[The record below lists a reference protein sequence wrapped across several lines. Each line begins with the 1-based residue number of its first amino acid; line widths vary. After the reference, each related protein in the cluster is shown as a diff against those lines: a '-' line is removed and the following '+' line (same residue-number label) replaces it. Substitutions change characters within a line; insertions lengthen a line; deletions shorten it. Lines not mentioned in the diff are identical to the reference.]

1 VAKTDKAKIFFQ
13 HIMPKHLISR
23 SMGKFA
29 AARAGWFTQAFI
41 RWFIRQYKI
50 DMSEAIEESPHAY
63 KTFNDFFT
71 RRLKPELRPLKADEG
86 ELAHPVDGA
95 ISQAGEIKD
104 GRIFQAK
111 GHDYSLKELLGG
123 SEEDAKPFMNGDFAT
138 IYLAPKDY
146 HRIHMPCD
154 GVLKK
159 MIYVPGDLYSVNPLT
174 AANVPN
180 LFARNERVVAI
191 FETEV
196 GPMSLVLV
204 GATIVASIGTV
215 WSGTVTPPTGGRI
228 QSWSYPTS
236 GPASIHLKKGE
247 EMGHFKLGSTVVLTF
262 AKDAIEFDDEL
273 EPLSTTRMGELMAK
287 IKSETKESD
296 D

>member
-1 VAKTDKAKIFFQ
+1 MSKTDQVKIFFQ
-13 HIMPKHLISR
+13 HVMPKHLLSR
-23 SMGKFA
+23 LVGKFA
-29 AARAGWFTQAFI
+29 AARAGWFTQVFI
-41 RWFIRQYKI
+41 RWFIRQYKV
-50 DMSEAIEESPHAY
+50 DMSEAIHESPKAY
-63 KTFNDFFT
+63 KTFNAFFT
-71 RRLKPELRPLKADEG
+71 RYLKPELRPLKAGED

-95 ISQAGEIKD
+95 VSQLGDIEA

-111 GHDYSLKELLGG
+111 GHDYSLQELLGG
-123 SEEDAKPFMNGDFAT
+123 NEEDAKPFLDGKFAT

-191 FETEV
+191 FDTEI
-196 GPMSLVLV
+196 GPMSMVLV

-236 GPASIHLKKGE
+236 GHTAIHLKKGE
-247 EMGHFKLGSTVVLTF
+247 EMGHFKLGSTVILTF
-262 AKDAIEFDDEL
+262 TENSVDFEDDL
-273 EPLSTTRMGELMAK
+273 KPLSVTRMGDVMAE
-287 IKSETKESD
+287 IKEND

>member
-1 VAKTDKAKIFFQ
+1 MSKTDQVKIFFQ
-13 HIMPKHLISR
+13 HVMPKHLLSR
-23 SMGKFA
+23 LVGKFA
-29 AARAGWFTQAFI
+29 AARAGWFTQVFI
-41 RWFIRQYKI
+41 RWFIRQYKV
-50 DMSEAIEESPHAY
+50 DMSEAIHESPKAY
-63 KTFNDFFT
+63 KTFNAFFT
-71 RRLKPELRPLKADEG
+71 RYLKPELRPLKAEEN

-95 ISQAGEIKD
+95 ISQLGDIEA

-111 GHDYSLKELLGG
+111 GHDYSLQELLGG
-123 SEEDAKPFMNGDFAT
+123 SEEDAKPFIDGKFAT

-191 FETEV
+191 FDTEV
-196 GPMSLVLV
+196 GPMSMVLV

-236 GPASIHLKKGE
+236 GHAAIHLKKGE
-247 EMGHFKLGSTVVLTF
+247 EMGHFKLGSTVILTF
-262 AKDAIEFDDEL
+262 TENSIDFDDDL
-273 EPLSTTRMGELMAK
+273 KPLSVTRMGEVMAD
-287 IKSETKESD
+287 IKEND

>member
-1 VAKTDKAKIFFQ
+1 VAKTDKVKIFFQ
-13 HIMPKHLISR
+13 HVMPKHLISR
-23 SMGKFA
+23 LIGKFA
-29 AARAGWFTQAFI
+29 AARAGWFTQLFI

-50 DMSEAIEESPHAY
+50 DMSEAIEESPTAY
-63 KTFNDFFT
+63 KTFNAFFT
-71 RRLKPELRPLKADEG
+71 RHLKPELRPLEASES

-95 ISQAGEIKD
+95 VSQLGDIEN

-111 GHDYSLKELLGG
+111 GHDYSLQELLGG
-123 SEEDAKPFMNGDFAT
+123 NEEDAKPFVDGKFAT

-191 FETEV
+191 FDTEV

-215 WSGTVTPPTGGRI
+215 WSGTITPPTGGRI

-236 GPASIHLKKGE
+236 GHSAIHLKKGE

-262 AKDAIEFDDEL
+262 AKDAIEFDDGL
-273 EPLSTTRMGELMAK
+273 RPQSVTRMGEVMAE
-287 IKSETKESD
+287 IKESD

>member
-1 VAKTDKAKIFFQ
+1 MAKTDKVKIFFQ
-13 HIMPKHLISR
+13 HVMPKHLISR
-23 SMGKFA
+23 LIGKFA
-29 AARAGWFTQAFI
+29 AARAGWFTQLFI

-50 DMSEAIEESPHAY
+50 DMSEAIEESPKAY
-63 KTFNDFFT
+63 KTFNAFFT
-71 RRLKPELRPLKADEG
+71 RHLKPELRPLEADED

-95 ISQAGEIKD
+95 VSQLGDIEN

-111 GHDYSLKELLGG
+111 GHDYSLQELLGG
-123 SEEDAKPFMNGDFAT
+123 NEEDANPFVDGKFAT

-191 FETEV
+191 FDTEA
-196 GPMSLVLV
+196 GPMSMVLV

-215 WSGTVTPPTGGRI
+215 WSGTITPPTGGRI
-228 QSWSYPTS
+228 QSWSYPAS
-236 GPASIHLKKGE
+236 GHAAIHLRKGE

-262 AKDAIEFDDEL
+262 AKDAIEFSDEL
-273 EPLSTTRMGELMAK
+273 KPQSVTRMGEVMAE
-287 IKSETKESD
+287 IKEND

>member
-1 VAKTDKAKIFFQ
+1 MSWDEVKIKAQ
-13 HIMPKHLISR
+13 YMTPKHALSR
-23 SMGKFA
+23 LVGKFA
-29 AARAGWFTQAFI
+29 SARAGWFTQLFI
-41 RWFIRQYKI
+41 RWFIRTYKI
-50 DMSEAIEESPHAY
+50 DMSEAVHESPSAY

-71 RRLKPELRPLKADEG
+71 RHLKPELRPLKAAEHQF
-86 ELAHPVDGA
+86 AQPVDGA
-95 ISQAGEIKD
+95 VSQLGDIED

-111 GHDYSLKELLGG
+111 GHDYSLTELLGG
-123 SEEDAKPFMNGDFAT
+123 DPRDAHPYKNGKFAT

-154 GVLKK
+154 GVLRK
-159 MIYVPGDLYSVNPLT
+159 MVYVPGDLFSVNPLT

-191 FETEV
+191 FDGEF
-196 GPMSLVLV
+196 GKFAMVLV

-215 WSGTVTPPTGGRI
+215 WAGTVTPPTGKHI
-228 QSWSYPTS
+228 HSWDY
-236 GPASIHLKKGE
+236 PASGDQAIRLAKGE

-262 AKDAIEFDDEL
+262 PEDAIDFADSLDAG
-273 EPLSTTRMGELMAK
+273 SVTRMGDILGER
-287 IKSETKESD
+287 D

>member
-1 VAKTDKAKIFFQ
+1 
-13 HIMPKHLISR
+13 MPKHLISR
-23 SMGKFA
+23 LIGKFA
-29 AARAGWFTQAFI
+29 AARAGWFTQLFI

-50 DMSEAIEESPHAY
+50 DMSEAIEESPKAY
-63 KTFNDFFT
+63 KTFNAFFT
-71 RRLKPELRPLKADEG
+71 RHLKPELRPLEASES

-95 ISQAGEIKD
+95 VSQLGDIEN

-111 GHDYSLKELLGG
+111 GHDYSLQELLGG
-123 SEEDAKPFMNGDFAT
+123 NEEDAKPFVDGKFAT

-191 FETEV
+191 FDTEV

-215 WSGTVTPPTGGRI
+215 WSGTITPPTGDRI

-236 GPASIHLKKGE
+236 GHSAIHLKKGE

-273 EPLSTTRMGELMAK
+273 KPQSVTRMGEVMAE
-287 IKSETKESD
+287 IKESD